1 MFFRIPY
8 YHPPIYPR
16 EKKIWAKVR
25 FLQETDRA
33 VLVLC
38 EGRKAWIAK
47 SRIYKLRLRKNIFE
61 IYTKENSI
69 ISHFP
74 PKGGS

>member
-8 YHPPIYPR
+8 YHPPRYPR

-33 VLVLC
+33 ILVYC
-38 EGRKAWIAK
+38 DGRKIWIAK
-47 SRIYKLRLRKNIFE
+47 SRIYKIKLKRNIFE
-61 IYTKENSI
+61 ICTKES
-69 ISHFP
+69 SL
-74 PKGGS
+74 K